1 MPDLQTLKERIDL
14 LSLAGQHT
22 RLKRVA
28 SSGGGEWAGPCPFCG
43 GRDRFHLQPH
53 APGGGRWLCRQCTG
67 GRWQDAI
74 TFGQRLWPALPFR
87 EVVEALA
94 GARLEPGSGRGGGNS
109 RRSGST
115 PGVSHPRG
123 VRNPDEPPAYQP
135 PGIDWQAQAHLAV
148 ETCARKLWEAEG
160 APAREYLHSRR
171 LANDTLR
178 LWQVGFSPGARF
190 GDLWVPRGVLIPCLA
205 GGEVWYLKVALLP
218 GDPVRCQGCQ
228 EETPARRAC
237 PRCGSVNK
245 YRGVRGNRTA
255 ALFGA
260 DELVGA
266 WGALFVEGEFD
277 ALLAWQELHD
287 VIAVCTLGSAANL
300 PDLATWGPYLLGLET
315 ILAVY
320 DADEA
325 GRRGLVALQELS
337 SKVQVCLP
345 PAGAKDLNEYVQQ
358 GGELWPWLRGELL
371 RLGLVEE

>member
-1 MPDLQTLKERIDL
+1 MTDLQNIKSRIDL
-14 LSLAGQHT
+14 LALAGQHT
-22 RLKRVA
+22 FLKRVA
-28 SSGGGEWAGPCPFCG
+28 STGGGEWAGPCPFCG
-43 GRDRFHLQPH
+43 GRDRFHLQPQ

-67 GRWQDAI
+67 GRWQDGIAL
-74 TFGQRLWPALPFR
+74 GQRLWPTLPFR
-87 EVVEALA
+87 EVCERLSGV
-94 GARLEPGSGRGGGNS
+94 RLESGSNRSGGNS
-109 RRSGST
+109 RRAQV
-115 PGVSHPRG
+115 PA
-123 VRNPDEPPAYQP
+123 EPPAYQP
-135 PGIDWQAQAHLAV
+135 PGADWQAQAHRAV

-160 APAREYLHSRR
+160 AAAREYLNSRR
-171 LANDTLR
+171 LTDDTLR

-190 GDLWVPRGVLIPCLA
+190 GDLWVPRGVLLPCLA

-228 EETPARRAC
+228 EKAPARRTC
-237 PRCGSVNK
+237 PHCGAVNK

-255 ALFGA
+255 ALYGA
-260 DELVGA
+260 DELLGA

-277 ALLAWQELHD
+277 TLIAWQELHD

-325 GRRGLVALQELS
+325 GRKGLVALQELS

-345 PAGAKDLNEYVQQ
+345 PDGAKDLNEFVQG

-371 RLGLVEE
+371 RLGVVEE